1 MQMELQPRSSP
12 AQEYL
17 ETFGDVLI
25 RCTSWSKAQETA
37 TRLGAARLGD
47 LAMRALCCATLML
60 IGGLLVTSAAYSS
73 PAHCKSLWI
82 ERNLYYKNA
91 GFCFDQPRASRYFGN
106 AGC

>member
-1 MQMELQPRSSP
+1 
-12 AQEYL
+12 
-17 ETFGDVLI
+17 
-25 RCTSWSKAQETA
+25 
-37 TRLGAARLGD
+37 
-47 LAMRALCCATLML
+47 MRALCCATLML

-106 AGC
+106 AGCSVRNLASLSFSSTVRKRIDQNY